1 MKDNWADTLV
11 VLGRTELELEGEYP
25 RLVTFLNKTL
35 KDKDLIFGISRGAN
49 GRLCLTIYEVRPRLS
64 G

>member
-35 KDKDLIFGISRGAN
+35 KDKDLVFGISREAN
-49 GRLCLTIYEVRPRLS
+49 GRLCLTIYEVQPTLS